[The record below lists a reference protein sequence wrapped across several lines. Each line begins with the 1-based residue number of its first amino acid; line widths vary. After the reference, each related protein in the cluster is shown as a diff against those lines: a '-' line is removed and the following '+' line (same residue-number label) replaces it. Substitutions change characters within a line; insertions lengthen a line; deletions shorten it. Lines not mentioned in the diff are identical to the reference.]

1 MDSKLFA
8 FSAMASILILGV
20 LAVAVN
26 IRSAYG
32 QSNDIWYVGEG
43 AEQGMYVIYRIQDF
57 ETNDSRPFLISIWFK
72 EKDNDVWIAPTQ
84 VKDEQSGKVY
94 SGTLRLSESLGVL
107 YGSSEIPDE
116 MQHYIGGYSNSLVW
130 LESYSPKAKP
140 QSLSAGSWGRI
151 GSIGGSEIKP
161 TGKEQ
166 VSVAGKTFDTT
177 VIAYFKGV
185 NNRIW
190 VADNFPYPVK
200 AETYVEVTAGQPP
213 YQYAYTLL
221 SVDTGQPPAFKEEE
235 KIPLPPLKGTT
246 GRGTYNIDVDW
257 APQTIE
263 PGKEV
268 GFVIGFTDSNN
279 RQLIKVS
286 YDVTIKD
293 SSGKVV
299 KEFTRQFADEGVGTV
314 ATTFDS
320 GGPMTIIVK
329 INSVA
334 GQTTGD
340 FIEQAD
346 FNIVVVPEFPA
357 TAAIIAGVVIG
368 FVVLA
373 TRFRGHGIG
382 SMFGG
387 RNPF

>member
-1 MDSKLFA
+1 MDSKFFA
-8 FSAMASILILGV
+8 FSAMASILLLGV
-20 LAVAVN
+20 LAAAIN

-32 QSNDIWYVGEG
+32 QSNDLWYVGEG
-43 AEQGMYVIYRIQDF
+43 AEQDMYVIYRVQDF
-57 ETNDSRPFLISIWFK
+57 ETNDNRPFLISIWFK
-72 EKDNDVWIAPTQ
+72 EKDNDVWVAPTEI
-84 VKDEQSGKVY
+84 KDEESGSVY
-94 SGTLRLSESLGVL
+94 GGTLRLSESLGVL
-107 YGSSEIPDE
+107 YGSSEIPDD
-116 MQHYIGGYSNSLVW
+116 MRRYIGGYSNSLVW

-166 VSVAGKTFDTT
+166 VTAAGKTFDTT

-190 VADNFPYPVK
+190 VVDNFPYPVK
-200 AETYVEVTAGQPP
+200 AETFVEVVAGQPP

-221 SVDTGQPPAFKEEE
+221 SVGTGQPPAFKEEE
-235 KIPLPPLKGTT
+235 NIPLPPLKRTT
-246 GRGTYNIDVDW
+246 GRGTYNVDISW
-257 APQTIE
+257 TPERIE

-268 GFVIGFTDSNN
+268 GFVVGFTDSNSQ
-279 RQLIKVS
+279 QLTNVS
-286 YDVTIKD
+286 YDITIKD
-293 SSGKVV
+293 SSGQVI
-299 KEFTRQFADEGVGTV
+299 KEFKRQVAQEGVGTV
-314 ATTFDS
+314 STTFDN
-320 GGPMTIIVK
+320 GGPMTVTVK
-329 INSVA
+329 INSVS
-334 GQTTGD
+334 GQTTGE

-357 TAAIIAGVVIG
+357 TAAIIAGAVIG

-373 TRFRGHGIG
+373 TRFRGQGIG

-387 RNPF
+387 RSPF